1 MNDKRKVLNN
11 MDTFTILVKI
21 MNEILKIIKNYNDN
35 GELINI
41 PELNRVMKRNVES
54 EVNELIA
61 NKKINNDDVFED
73 DIKYLFV
80 RN

>member
-1 MNDKRKVLNN
+1 
-11 MDTFTILVKI
+11 
-21 MNEILKIIKNYNDN
+21 MNEILKIIKDYNDN

>member
-11 MDTFTILVKI
+11 MNTFTILVKI

>member
-11 MDTFTILVKI
+11 MNTFTILVKI
-21 MNEILKIIKNYNDN
+21 MNEILKIIKDYNDN

>member
-1 MNDKRKVLNN
+1 

-21 MNEILKIIKNYNDN
+21 MNEILKIIKDYNDN

>member
-1 MNDKRKVLNN
+1 